1 MGSSIFARHALCFA
15 LRPPAGRDSRGG
27 DGWDG
32 CITAHWRVRSRTD
45 SLSTFHYPENG
56 TFPMKKRT
64 LQAISSNP
72 LDYPGSMSGYERE
85 SLVAEAKLASEKKK
99 LKTTN
104 SGQKRA
110 AVDRAMSK
118 TR

>member
-1 MGSSIFARHALCFA
+1 
-15 LRPPAGRDSRGG
+15 
-27 DGWDG
+27 
-32 CITAHWRVRSRTD
+32 
-45 SLSTFHYPENG
+45 
-56 TFPMKKRT
+56 MKKRT